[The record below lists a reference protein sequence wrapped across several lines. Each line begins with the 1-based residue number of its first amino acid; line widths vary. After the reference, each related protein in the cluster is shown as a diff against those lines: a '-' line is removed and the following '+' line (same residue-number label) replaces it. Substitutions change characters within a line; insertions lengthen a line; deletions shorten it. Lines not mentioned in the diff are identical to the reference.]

1 LKLLAAFLLLLIAA
15 GAGFIA
21 GDRTQEAETTTV
33 TVRQTRTASRTTTLR
48 DTAVPAA
55 VLEKREQ
62 VLQAA
67 GDRDY
72 EALARLA
79 DPDGFEYTFG
89 GPVPGGPAQYWR
101 ERAQEGE
108 DPLAALE
115 RILRLPYTV
124 SSGHYVWPFAYD
136 KTGDQ
141 LTNYERSLLGDLLPG
156 GTIGDTGYL
165 GWRAGFTPNGDW
177 VFFVAGD

>member
-1 LKLLAAFLLLLIAA
+1 LRFVIALLLLAVAA

-21 GDRTQEAETTTV
+21 GDRTQEPETTTV
-33 TVRQTRTASRTTTLR
+33 TQMRTQTRVETQR
-48 DTAVPAA
+48 DTALPAA

-62 VLQAA
+62 VLRAA
-67 GDRDY
+67 EDRDY
-72 EALARLA
+72 DALARLV

-101 ERAQEGE
+101 ERAQEGD

-115 RILRLPYTV
+115 RILRLPYTL
-124 SSGHYVWPFAYD
+124 SAGHYVWPFAYD
-136 KTGDQ
+136 KTEDQ
-141 LTNYERSLLGDLLPG
+141 LTDYERSLLGDLVPG
-156 GTIGDTGYL
+156 GRIGDTGYL
-165 GWRAGFTPNGDW
+165 GWRAGFEPDGSW

>member
-1 LKLLAAFLLLLIAA
+1 LKFVVALLLLVVAA

-21 GDRTQEAETTTV
+21 GDRTQEPETTTV
-33 TVRQTRTASRTTTLR
+33 TQSRTQTRTETTR

-62 VLQAA
+62 VLRAA
-67 GDRDY
+67 EDRNYDG
-72 EALARLA
+72 LARLV

-101 ERAQEGE
+101 ERAQEGD

-115 RILRLPYTV
+115 RILRLPYTL
-124 SSGHYVWPFAYD
+124 SAGHYVWPFAYD
-136 KTGDQ
+136 KTEDQ
-141 LTNYERSLLGDLLPG
+141 LTEYERSLLGDLVPG
-156 GTIGDTGYL
+156 GSIGDSGYL
-165 GWRAGFTPNGDW
+165 GWRAGFTPDGSW